1 MAAKLPPS
9 PVFPLLRLI
18 GTIEGF
24 KVFEAACIYIKNTFK
39 KLKLQKVMGKYVY
52 FWLMS
57 FYETQQILVPCNNDN
72 KISNFVMK
80 RYVS

>member
-39 KLKLQKVMGKYVY
+39 KLKLQKVMEKYVY
-52 FWLMS
+52 F
-57 FYETQQILVPCNNDN
+57 
-72 KISNFVMK
+72 
-80 RYVS
+80 

>member
-1 MAAKLPPS
+1 M
-9 PVFPLLRLI
+9 
-18 GTIEGF
+18 E
-24 KVFEAACIYIKNTFK
+24 
-39 KLKLQKVMGKYVY
+39 KYVY